1 MEFLR
6 VASGAA
12 ATSLA
17 VLTGDEDSLSP
28 RARALARLAT
38 TLTAQPWEFTGEI
51 VKDAIRQGLDPDHVE
66 AAIGVVAMFNYFT
79 RVADAS
85 GIEFDYQS
93 PLPAFQPDLGQT
105 PAARPE
111 RPSPAATGSS
121 AAGSAATAAGSAG
134 LAAGSAGSAGG
145 GDRLPSPGPMRTAWE
160 TWRSYVL
167 GEDEPISRDERR
179 LLARVAAEE
188 SGDWAGAEELG
199 ADNAGG
205 AADLLVAFARKLS
218 RQPWCMRAEDLETL
232 RAGGYSEPA
241 ILHVISV
248 VAHQNATS
256 RLALGLAAR

>member
-17 VLTGDEDSLSP
+17 VLEGAEDSLSP

-38 TLTAQPWEFTGEI
+38 TLTAQPWAVTGE
-51 VKDAIRQGLDPDHVE
+51 VVTDVVRQGLDADVAE
-66 AAIGVVAMFNYFT
+66 IAIGVVAMFNYFT

-93 PLPAFQPDLGQT
+93 PLPAFEPDRGQ
-105 PAARPE
+105 AAVPRPDGPVADG
-111 RPSPAATGSS
+111 RAV
-121 AAGSAATAAGSAG
+121 AGQ
-134 LAAGSAGSAGG
+134 
-145 GDRLPSPGPMRTAWE
+145 RLPGHGKLRTVWE
-160 TWRSYVL
+160 SWRAYL
-167 GEDEPISRDERR
+167 LDGDEPISRDERR

-188 SGDWAGAEELG
+188 SADWAGAAELG
-199 ADNAGG
+199 AGGPDGAGG
-205 AADLLVAFARKLS
+205 PLATFARKLS
-218 RQPWCMRAEDLETL
+218 REPWCMQAGDLESL
-232 RAGGYSEPA
+232 RAAGYAEPA

>member
-17 VLTGDEDSLSP
+17 VLSGDEDSLSP

-38 TLTAQPWEFTGEI
+38 TLTSQPWAVTSET
-51 VKDAIRQGLDPDHVE
+51 VKEAVRQGLDADHVE
-66 AAIGVVAMFNYFT
+66 SAIGVVAMFNYFT
-79 RVADAS
+79 RVADAA

-93 PLPAFQPDLGQT
+93 PLPAFEPDRGQAAAPR
-105 PAARPE
+105 PAGPVLDGQAV
-111 RPSPAATGSS
+111 AAV
-121 AAGSAATAAGSAG
+121 AGQ
-134 LAAGSAGSAGG
+134 
-145 GDRLPSPGPMRTAWE
+145 RLPGPGPLRTAWE
-160 TWRSYVL
+160 TWRGYLLDS
-167 GEDEPISRDERR
+167 DSPISRDERR

-188 SGDWAGAEELG
+188 SADWAGAAELSG
-199 ADNAGG
+199 GLVDADGPLAT
-205 AADLLVAFARKLS
+205 FARKLS
-218 RQPWCMRAEDLETL
+218 REPWCMRASDLESL
-232 RAGGYSEPA
+232 RAAGYAEPA

>member
-6 VASGAA
+6 VASGGA

-17 VLTGDEDSLSP
+17 VLSGDEDALSP

-38 TLTAQPWEFTGEI
+38 TLTAQPWAVTSET
-51 VKDAIRQGLDPDHVE
+51 VKDALRQGLDADHVE
-66 AAIGVVAMFNYFT
+66 SAIGVVAMFNYFT

-93 PLPAFQPDLGQT
+93 PLPAFAPDRGQT
-105 PAARPE
+105 AVLRPD
-111 RPSPAATGSS
+111 RAVPSVSDGSVS
-121 AAGSAATAAGSAG
+121 DGSVSDAGPV
-134 LAAGSAGSAGG
+134 
-145 GDRLPSPGPMRTAWE
+145 GDGQRLPSPGPLRTAWE
-160 TWRSYVL
+160 TWRAYL
-167 GEDEPISRDERR
+167 LDTDEPIGRDERR

-188 SGDWAGAEELG
+188 SADWTGAEELG
-199 ADNAGG
+199 PPASGPDTPAI
-205 AADLLVAFARKLS
+205 AFARKLS
-218 RQPWCMRAEDLETL
+218 REPWCMQPGDLENL
-232 RAGGYSEPA
+232 RVAGYAEPA